1 MSNFLCSSCGAPNE
15 NLVSSCSFC
24 GANTLKEEDEYSDS
38 EILKLANSYFGRYKS
53 ESRKSSGSHI
63 KSKTMKFLE
72 MYLSILRVRGANNP
86 VLYQESLRIEK
97 LMDNE
102 EKFASKSIYLT
113 LVIFII
119 FAGFIAAIVIF
130 GP

>member
-1 MSNFLCSSCGAPNE
+1 MGNFLCSSCGAPNE
-15 NLVSSCSFC
+15 NLLSSCSFC
-24 GANTLKEEDEYSDS
+24 GANTIKEEDEYTDS

-53 ESRKSSGSHI
+53 ESRKSSGYDI

-97 LMDNE
+97 LINKE
-102 EKFASKSIYLT
+102 EKFASKSIYLS
-113 LVIFII
+113 IFILII
-119 FAGFIAAIVIF
+119 FCGFIAAMIIF
-130 GP
+130 VE